1 MENINLIRH
10 IAWSFHHT
18 TGIDYQ
24 ELFSEACLAY
34 CEALQSFKP
43 EKGKLNNYATT
54 IMHNKLKTFI
64 SREKYHGVKKAT
76 FPELPTNQIM
86 VHEFI
91 ENLPEYVKQFAS
103 LVLDNLEEVEDFHTP
118 RIARREIFEALHNQ
132 GMKKADIHYNF
143 KQLKIALQNTI

>member
-34 CEALQSFKP
+34 CEALQSFNP

-54 IMHNKLKTFI
+54 LIHNKLKTFI
-64 SREKYHGVKKAT
+64 AREKYHRVKKAA
-76 FPELPTNQIM
+76 FPELPTTPTM
-86 VHEFI
+86 VYEFV

-103 LVLDNLEEVEDFHTP
+103 KVLDNLEEVEDFHTP
-118 RIARREIFEALHNQ
+118 RVARREIFETLHNQ
-132 GMKKADIHYNF
+132 GMKKVDIHYNF
-143 KQLKIALQNTI
+143 RLLKIALQNTI